1 MSRDYKIFS
10 VDEANDLIPGLN
22 YEFGMIMMH
31 MRQMEEAL
39 SNLMRL
45 GVDPSPAMVSAK
57 RTDTKNVRK
66 LKRQLKK
73 VIAAMY
79 CHYTKVRETEVVIQ
93 DVATGTVSFYTY
105 FGEHPV
111 FLTWQYGESEV
122 KWWHEIF
129 EDTEN
134 RKPLPRSH
142 TFSSVLN

>member
-31 MRQMEEAL
+31 LRQMEEAL

-45 GVDPSPAMVSAK
+45 GVDPSPAMVTAK
-57 RTDTKNVRK
+57 RTDTKDVRK

-79 CHYTKVRETEVVIQ
+79 SHYTKVRETEVVIQ

-129 EDTEN
+129 EDTDN